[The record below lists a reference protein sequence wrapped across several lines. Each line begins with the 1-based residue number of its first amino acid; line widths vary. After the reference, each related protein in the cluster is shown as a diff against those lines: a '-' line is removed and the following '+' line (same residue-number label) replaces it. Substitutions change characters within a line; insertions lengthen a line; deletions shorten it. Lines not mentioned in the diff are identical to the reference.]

1 MINAVL
7 LDPLRCPTPP
17 PPDSPQV
24 RKGDFIINSS
34 TNKRVRVPRLVRI
47 HSDELEDIE
56 AAVRGGLV
64 KGLLEEQRRG
74 VGGGGGWGGAEEG
87 GNAKGRDG
95 AMGSWGRVLGLLE
108 GWTCVMRHVGWGVCA
123 PGHGPHCLFA
133 WRCQHCLETTAH

>member
-74 VGGGGGWGGAEEG
+74 VGGGGGMGRGRGGRQCEGQGWGHG
-87 GNAKGRDG
+87 
-95 AMGSWGRVLGLLE
+95 VLGK
-108 GWTCVMRHVGWGVCA
+108 GVGVA
-123 PGHGPHCLFA
+123 
-133 WRCQHCLETTAH
+133 

>member
-56 AAVRGGLV
+56 AAVRGGWS
-64 KGLLEEQRRG
+64 RG
-74 VGGGGGWGGAEEG
+74 CWRNREGVSGGGGDGEGQRRAAMQRAGMGPWGLGEG
-87 GNAKGRDG
+87 CWGCLKG
-95 AMGSWGRVLGLLE
+95 GRV
-108 GWTCVMRHVGWGVCA
+108 
-123 PGHGPHCLFA
+123 
-133 WRCQHCLETTAH
+133 